1 MKRFWSYMALL
12 SITLSLVSFTQLHS
26 YQNASW
32 TEEEN
37 PPWQDQKVWEINK
50 EAPHAHFIP
59 FASKESINDDKFSSP
74 LLISLNGIWK
84 FNLVTKPDDR
94 PYYFYKDD
102 FDISDWDDITVPSNW
117 EVLCY
122 SNM

>member
-1 MKRFWSYMALL
+1 MKRLWSIAFQL
-12 SITLSLVSFTQLHS
+12 SIILIFSSSMQLMS

-50 EAPHAHFIP
+50 EEPHAHFIP
-59 FASKESINDDKFSSP
+59 FTSKESINDDKFSSD
-74 LLISLNGIWK
+74 LIQSLNGIWK

-102 FDISDWDDITVPSNW
+102 FDISNWDDIKVPS
-117 EVLCY
+117 
-122 SNM
+122 